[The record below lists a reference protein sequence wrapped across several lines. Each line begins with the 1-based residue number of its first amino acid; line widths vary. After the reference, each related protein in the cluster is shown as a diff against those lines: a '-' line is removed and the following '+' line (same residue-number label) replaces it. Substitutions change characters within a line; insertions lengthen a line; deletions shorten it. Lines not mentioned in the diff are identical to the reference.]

1 MDNLNIK
8 EEFNKIDSPIKL
20 LEFMDKYIQY
30 GYKGKDNK
38 LYTDYNSKEF
48 NDNFHDNCIVQ
59 DYNGVLNTNIG
70 TCWDQVELERE
81 WFIDH
86 HYKFK
91 TYFICFD
98 IKENHATH
106 TFLVYEDNNKY
117 YYFEHSFERFKG
129 IHEFD
134 NLNELLKYAVN
145 NQINFVL
152 ENGNLNYNLNDYV
165 VLFEYDKPNKDCSVD
180 EFFDNIEKGRL
191 LDYKNINRRW

>member
-1 MDNLNIK
+1 MDNLNIID
-8 EEFNKIDSPIKL
+8 EFNDVDSPIKL
-20 LEFMDKYIQY
+20 LKFMDKYITY

-38 LYTDYNSKEF
+38 LYIDYNSKEF

-59 DYNGVLNTNIG
+59 DYIGVLNTNIG
-70 TCWDQVELERE
+70 TCWNQVELERE
-81 WFIDH
+81 WFFNHNYI
-86 HYKFK
+86 FK

-117 YYFEHSFERFKG
+117 YYFEHSFETYKG

-134 NLNELLKYAVN
+134 NLNELLKYVVN
-145 NQINFVL
+145 NQIKFVL
-152 ENGNLNYNLNDYV
+152 ENSNINYNLSECV

-191 LDYKNINRRW
+191 LDYKNINRRR

>member
-1 MDNLNIK
+1 MDNLNIIDR
-8 EEFNKIDSPIKL
+8 FNKIDSPIKL
-20 LEFMDKYIQY
+20 LEFMDKYIIY

-38 LYTDYNSKEF
+38 LYIDYNSKEF

-59 DYNGVLNTNIG
+59 DYIGVLNTNIG

-81 WFIDH
+81 WFLNH
-86 HYKFK
+86 HYKFN

-98 IKENHATH
+98 IKGNHATH

-117 YYFEHSFERFKG
+117 YYFEHSFETYKG

-134 NLNELLKYAVN
+134 NLNELLKYVVN
-145 NQINFVL
+145 NQIKFVL
-152 ENGNLNYNLNDYV
+152 ENSNLNYNLNDYV

-191 LDYKNINRRW
+191 LDYKNINRRR